1 MLNDPKRHQEEII
14 IRLESKEY
22 EVDAEAVASMIRAI
36 TAIVT
41 ETQLELN
48 ENEKI
53 LVKARPFS
61 KGSFEIPLDLVL
73 VSAASLFDTPIFL
86 QNILETIKSYIS
98 IRTELRG
105 EQLPEPDKNGSV
117 VLNGT
122 NITLSHSVIQ
132 VFNSS
137 RVSDAFHRAATD
149 VAADP
154 SISDINIIRS
164 KSKDLLV
171 RIASSELPYFQTTEP
186 PISSEVQN
194 RDRRIEAELVLRSA
208 VFQGKGK
215 WKFNL
220 EGVAIAVTISDEAFL
235 QRVNS
240 GIERFASGDRL
251 KVELLIRERFNHQL
265 SDYERTGSYVVDR
278 VIQHTSQP
286 PSDSS
291 RSDKKQLDLF
301 DRDIDADIS
310 EEE

>member
-1 MLNDPKRHQEEII
+1 M
-14 IRLESKEY
+14 
-22 EVDAEAVASMIRAI
+22 
-36 TAIVT
+36 
-41 ETQLELN
+41 
-48 ENEKI
+48 
-53 LVKARPFS
+53 
-61 KGSFEIPLDLVL
+61 
-73 VSAASLFDTPIFL
+73 
-86 QNILETIKSYIS
+86 LETIKSYIS

-117 VLNGT
+117 VLNGK
-122 NITLSHSVIQ
+122 NITINHSVIQ
-132 VFNSS
+132 VFNSA

-194 RDRRIEAELVLRSA
+194 RDRRIETELVLRSA

-251 KVELLIRERFNHQL
+251 KVELLVREQFSHQL
-265 SDYERTGSYVVDR
+265 SDYERTGSYVVER
-278 VIQHTSQP
+278 VIEHTSQP

>member
-1 MLNDPKRHQEEII
+1 MSNDPKRHQEEITI
-14 IRLESKEY
+14 SLESKES

-36 TAIVT
+36 TAIVA
-41 ETQLELN
+41 ETQRELN
-48 ENEKI
+48 ANEQI

-73 VSAASLFDTPIFL
+73 VSAASLFDTPIIL
-86 QNILETIKSYIS
+86 QNMLETIKSYIS

-117 VLNGT
+117 VLNGQ
-122 NITLSHSVIQ
+122 NITISQSVIQ
-132 VFNSS
+132 VFNSAS
-137 RVSDAFHRAATD
+137 VSEAFHRAATD

-164 KSKDLLV
+164 KSRDLLV
-171 RIASSELPYFQTTEP
+171 RIANSELPYFQTTEP
-186 PISSEVQN
+186 PISSEVPN
-194 RDRRIEAELVLRSA
+194 RDRRIEAELVLRSP

-220 EGVAIAVTISDEAFL
+220 EGVAIAVTISDEVFL

-251 KVELLIRERFNHQL
+251 KVELLIRERFNQQL
-265 SDYERTGSYVVDR
+265 SDYERTGSYVVER
-278 VIQHTSQP
+278 VIEHTRQP
-286 PSDSS
+286 PTAIS
-291 RSDKKQLDLF
+291 RSDNKQLDLF
-301 DRDIDADIS
+301 DRNVDADIS